1 MSRLALPA
9 ARVEMTDLTGLFV
22 CACAR
27 GLRAL
32 AKPLE
37 YLSSASSCVAGQRP
51 RFEAMQP
58 DCNPNRGPRPG
69 TAAAA
74 GALPTDTGLTLHD
87 VKGDAP
93 PR

>member
-32 AKPLE
+32 AKPLD

-58 DCNPNRGPRPG
+58 RLQPESRPPTRYSSRSRGSPNGHWPH
-69 TAAAA
+69 AA
-74 GALPTDTGLTLHD
+74 
-87 VKGDAP
+87 
-93 PR
+93 